1 MEMHSQW
8 QPRTRIVV
16 KLRTVDGETLE
27 GFIFAP
33 SDMRVSDVVN
43 SSRPFLPFVGNDG
56 QFSLIAKACLV
67 RVMPDDDA
75 RTAQARRIADSNGE
89 RPTRGLPDGL

>member
-1 MEMHSQW
+1 MEIHSQW

-56 QFSLIAKACLV
+56 KFSLIAKACLV
-67 RVMPDDDA
+67 RVMPDC
-75 RTAQARRIADSNGE
+75 IAPGSLDTSLSHAA
-89 RPTRGLPDGL
+89 GLSDIAVCHA